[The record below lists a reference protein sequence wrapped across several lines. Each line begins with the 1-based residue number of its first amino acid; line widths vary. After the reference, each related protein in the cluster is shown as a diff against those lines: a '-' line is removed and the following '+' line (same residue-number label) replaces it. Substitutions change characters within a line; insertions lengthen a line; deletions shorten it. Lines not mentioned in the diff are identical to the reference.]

1 MPPDSTPT
9 VLVAHPSPD
18 LYGSDRVLLDSVSG
32 LVAAGWRVVVTVP
45 DDGPLVPELE
55 ARGAEVTRCAAP
67 VLRKSALR
75 PLGLLRLALT
85 TVVGTVGGLRLLRA
99 VRPDAVYVNTV
110 TVPWWF
116 VLAALARRPVL
127 AHVHE
132 AEENAGR
139 LQRWALVAPLRLATT
154 IVANSRFS
162 RGVLAAH
169 DPRVAARAV
178 VVTNPVPAPERV
190 VPAPARVRGRLG
202 YVGRLAPR
210 KGVDVA
216 VRALALLRAD
226 GHEATLELVGAVFP
240 GYEWY
245 EAELRAL
252 VAELGLAPAVTF
264 HGFRPDAA
272 ALVPGFDVVLVPSRL
287 PEPFGNVAV
296 EAALNARPAVVSAT
310 GGLPEAV
317 AGFGAAVAVPPDD
330 PRALADG
337 VVRLVS
343 DWPQA
348 RTAAL
353 ADAATARERHDPV
366 RYGERIAA
374 ILAELTGRDPRVAP

>member
-1 MPPDSTPT
+1 MVRT

-32 LVAAGWRVVVTVP
+32 LVAAGWRVVATVP

-55 ARGAEVTRCAAP
+55 ARGAEVVVCPAP
-67 VLRKSALR
+67 VLRKAALR
-75 PLGLLRLALT
+75 PVGLVRLAAT
-85 TVVGTVGGLRLLRA
+85 TMVGTVAGLRLIRTVA
-99 VRPDAVYVNTV
+99 PDAVFVNTV

-116 VLAALARRPVL
+116 VLGALARRPMI

-139 LQRWALVAPLRLATT
+139 LQRWAMVAPLRLAGA
-154 IVANSRFS
+154 VAANSHFS
-162 RGVLAAH
+162 RRVLASH

-178 VVTNPVPAPERV
+178 VVPNPVPAPAAVTEAPERPV
-190 VPAPARVRGRLG
+190 GRVG
-202 YVGRLAPR
+202 YLGRLAPR

-216 VRALALLRAD
+216 VRALALLRAE
-226 GHEATLELVGAVFP
+226 GHDLTLDLVGAVFP

-245 EAELRAL
+245 EAELRDL
-252 VAELGLAPAVTF
+252 VAELGLADAVTF
-264 HGFRPDAA
+264 HGFLSDAVALIPD
-272 ALVPGFDVVLVPSRL
+272 VDVLLVPSRL

-296 EAALNARPAVVSAT
+296 EGALAARPVVASDI

-317 AGFGAAVAVPPDD
+317 AGLGSAVTVTPDD

-337 VVRLVS
+337 VARVLA
-343 DWPQA
+343 DWPRA
-348 RTAAL
+348 RAAAL
-353 ADAATARERHDPV
+353 ADSVTVRERHDPV
-366 RYGERIAA
+366 RYGARIAA
-374 ILAELTGRDPRVAP
+374 LVAEVAGEGPA